1 MPESKPKTTYT
12 RSGGGKIGVMHQDFG
27 GDEPKDQGTPKSITP
42 ASIELDK
49 RQLASFKLVKRVLND
64 EVAGQRRFE
73 GAKFTLD
80 DRDAVCATVRQKIG
94 ARGGAGDLDRL
105 TKAMLLR
112 MEAGDR
118 AGALAMITGR
128 PASLVNVSN
137 AVGASPL
144 WEPPTAEEAG
154 DADPAELARAI
165 TNR

>member
-1 MPESKPKTTYT
+1 MTHRGPSDVATGT
-12 RSGGGKIGVMHQDFG
+12 G
-27 GDEPKDQGTPKSITP
+27 GDKVPIG
-42 ASIELDK
+42 
-49 RQLASFKLVKRVLND
+49 QLASYKLVKHVLAD

-73 GAKFTLD
+73 GAKFTLE

-118 AGALAMITGR
+118 ASALAMITGR

-137 AVGASPL
+137 AIGASPL
-144 WEPPTAEEAG
+144 WEPPSAEDAG
-154 DADPAELARAI
+154 DDDPAELAKLIA
-165 TNR
+165 NR